1 MTDKKVPGRPFEK
14 GQSGNPAGRPVT
26 PPDLRGIQKLNKDTL
41 DRLLNKLLWM
51 TKEQLLAHLKA
62 ADTPA
67 YEVLVG
73 NVLLKGISG
82 GDEKR
87 AEWLASRTAGK
98 VKEEIEVSGLKPYVA
113 VLSDGKQIVMGV
125 KDDGGDNT
133 T

>member
-1 MTDKKVPGRPFEK
+1 M
-14 GQSGNPAGRPVT
+14 T
-26 PPDLRGIQKLNKDTL
+26 PPDLRGVQKLNKDTL

-51 TKEQLLAHLKA
+51 SKDELHARLKDK
-62 ADTPA
+62 DTPA

-73 NVLLKGISG
+73 NILLKGISG

-98 VKEEIEVSGLKPYVA
+98 VKDELEITARPFVVEYE
-113 VLSDGKQIVMGV
+113 GKKIVMGV
-125 KDDGGDNT
+125 KTDGEDPDGGSDQT